1 MSRMDDLLEAM
12 TLTEKL
18 GQLTMTAAGSAVTGP
33 FIAGDS
39 TDAIR
44 EGRIGSLLNLM
55 GAEPVREMQ
64 RIAVEES
71 RLRIPLLIALDII
84 HGYRTPFPV
93 GLAEA
98 ALFDPPLWERSA
110 RAAAREASADGIAM
124 TFAPM
129 LDVARDPRWGRTV
142 EGFGEDPWLGAQL
155 ARAKVRG
162 YQGSSLRGAEVL
174 AAVAK
179 HYCAYG
185 PVSAGREYASVDIS
199 ERTLREVHLPSFEA
213 AVNAGVA
220 AVMPAFTDLA
230 GIPLTSHERLLR
242 GELRGRLGFDGVI
255 VSDYNAIGELMQHGI
270 AADRVEA
277 AALALNA
284 GVDIDMMSDA
294 YRHGLPEALRRGLVR
309 EQQIDQSVRRVL
321 QLKERLG
328 LFEDPY
334 RRRARVD
341 TAEVLAERRRL
352 ARTIAVRSLVLL
364 KNARD
369 TLPLADSLGRLL
381 VVGPL
386 ADAAAEMRGSW
397 YAAAAPDSCVSVLAA
412 LESAL
417 PATQL
422 DVVAGVGIEDGA
434 SSGIATAL
442 RRCRQADAV
451 LLCLGEAAGMSGEA
465 ASRAHLDLPGRQ
477 RELAELVCKRARGL
491 GKPVI
496 VVLFSGRPLVLPWL
510 IEQADAVLA
519 AWFPGAEAG
528 HAIVEVLLGRHSPS
542 GRTPVSWPRALGQVP
557 IYFAQRPS
565 GRPPDPSNHY
575 SSRYLDVASDPL
587 FAFGHGLSYGRFSY
601 SNLRVQPR
609 RAHETDRLTVQVDLH
624 NHGPRAAEETVFLFT
639 RDRLASVARPVLEL
653 HGVGKLTLDP
663 NETGTVTIEL
673 PVAELRFLG
682 PDLQPVFEPGEV
694 EILVG
699 PCADRAQLL
708 GESIQLLAGPA
719 QPPHPPTRVAEG
731 GEAPQ

>member
-1 MSRMDDLLEAM
+1 MGRIEKLLESM

-18 GQLTMTAAGSAVTGP
+18 GQLTMTAAGNAVTGP

-44 EGRIGSLLNLM
+44 EGRIGGLLNLM
-55 GAEPVREMQ
+55 GAAAVREMQ
-64 RIAVEES
+64 RIAIEQS

-84 HGYRTPFPV
+84 HGYRTLFPV
-93 GLAEA
+93 NLGEA
-98 ALFDPPLWERSA
+98 ALFDPLLWERTA
-110 RAAAREASADGIAM
+110 RAAAREASAEGIAM

-142 EGFGEDPWLGAQL
+142 EGFGEDPWVGARL

-162 YQGSSLRGAEVL
+162 FQGANLADPEVL

-185 PVSAGREYASVDIS
+185 AVTAGREYASVDIS

-213 AVNAGVA
+213 AVGAGVV

-230 GIPLTSHERLLR
+230 GMPLTAHEQLLR

-294 YRHGLPEALRRGLVR
+294 YRHGLPLALERGLVS
-309 EQQIDQSVRRVL
+309 EQRIDESVRRVL
-321 QLKERLG
+321 RLKERLG

-334 RRRARVD
+334 RRRGRTDNSEA
-341 TAEVLAERRRL
+341 LIERRQL
-352 ARTIAVRSLVLL
+352 ARTVAARSLVLL
-364 KNARD
+364 KNSGDA
-369 TLPLADSLGRLL
+369 LPLDASVRRLL

-397 YAAAAPDSCVSVLAA
+397 YAGAAPDSCVSVLAG
-412 LESAL
+412 LEAAL
-417 PATQL
+417 P
-422 DVVAGVGIEDGA
+422 DSKIDHVAGVGIDDADTE
-434 SSGIATAL
+434 GIAAAL

-451 LLCLGEAAGMSGEA
+451 LLCLGEAASMSGEA
-465 ASRAHLDLPGRQ
+465 ASRAHLNLPGSQ
-477 RELAELVCKRARGL
+477 RALAEAVCKRAHEL
-491 GKPVI
+491 GKTVI
-496 VVLFSGRPLVLPWL
+496 VVLFSGRPLTVPWL
-510 IEQADAVLA
+510 IEQSDAVLA

-528 HAIVEVLLGRHSPS
+528 HAIAEVLLGRHPPS
-542 GRTPVSWPRALGQVP
+542 GRTPVSWPRELGQVP

-565 GRPPDPSNHY
+565 GRPTDPSNHY
-575 SSRYLDVASDPL
+575 SSRYLDEPSDPL
-587 FAFGHGLSYGRFSY
+587 FPFGHGLSYGRFRY
-601 SNLRVQPR
+601 SNLRVVPQSV
-609 RAHETDRLTVQVDLH
+609 AEEDSLAVQVEIQ
-624 NHGPRAAEETVFLFT
+624 NEGARAAEETVFLFAH
-639 RDRLASVARPVLEL
+639 DRLASVARPLLEL
-653 HGVGKLTLDP
+653 HGVGKISLGPGESGIVTLTLA
-663 NETGTVTIEL
+663 VS
-673 PVAELRFLG
+673 ELRFLG
-682 PDLQPVFEPGEV
+682 PDLKPRFEPGEV
-694 EILVG
+694 E
-699 PCADRAQLL
+699 
-708 GESIQLLAGPA
+708 S
-719 QPPHPPTRVAEG
+719 
-731 GEAPQ
+731 

>member
-1 MSRMDDLLEAM
+1 MSRIDELLKAM

-64 RIAVEES
+64 RIAIEES

-84 HGYRTPFPV
+84 HGYRTLFPV
-93 GLAEA
+93 NLGEA
-98 ALFDPPLWERSA
+98 ALFDPQLWERTA
-110 RAAAREASADGIAM
+110 REAAREASADGIAM

-142 EGFGEDPWLGAQL
+142 EGFGEDPWVGALL

-162 YQGSSLRGAEVL
+162 FQGGSLADPETL

-185 PVSAGREYASVDIS
+185 PVNAGREYASVDIS
-199 ERTLREVHLPSFEA
+199 ERSVREVHLPSFEA
-213 AVNAGVA
+213 AVGAGVA

-230 GIPLTSHERLLR
+230 GIPLTAHEPLLR

-270 AADRVEA
+270 AADRIEA

-294 YRHGLPEALRRGLVR
+294 YRHGLPEALQRGLVS

-321 QLKERLG
+321 QLKQRLG
-328 LFEDPY
+328 LFENPY
-334 RRRARVD
+334 RRRALGAS
-341 TAEVLAERRRL
+341 AEELAERRQL
-352 ARTIAVRSLVLL
+352 ARSVATRSLVLL
-364 KNARD
+364 KNSGD
-369 TLPLADSLGRLL
+369 VLPLPTSVRRLL
-381 VVGPL
+381 LCGPL
-386 ADAAAEMRGSW
+386 ADAAAEMRGPW
-397 YAAAAPDSCVSVLAA
+397 YAAGAADSCISVLAGLKA
-412 LESAL
+412 AS
-417 PATQL
+417 PSRQIDFVT
-422 DVVAGVGIEDGA
+422 GVGIDDEET
-434 SSGIATAL
+434 SGIATAL

-477 RELAELVCKRARGL
+477 RALAEAVCKRARGL

-496 VVLFSGRPLVLPWL
+496 VVLFSGRPLVVPWL
-510 IEQADAVLA
+510 IEQADALLA

-528 HAIVEVLLGRHSPS
+528 HAIADVLLGRVSPS

-557 IYFAQRPS
+557 IYYAERPS
-565 GRPPDPSNHY
+565 GRPADPANPY

-587 FAFGHGLSYGRFSY
+587 FAFGHGLTYGRFNY
-601 SNLRVQPR
+601 SNLRVVPQSV
-609 RAHETDRLTVQVDLH
+609 AEGDSLAVQVDVH
-624 NHGPRAAEETVFLFT
+624 NEGSRAAEETVFLFAH
-639 RDRLASVARPVLEL
+639 DRLASVARPLLEL
-653 HGVGKLTLDP
+653 HGVAKISLGP
-663 NETGTVTIEL
+663 GETGTVTL
-673 PVAELRFLG
+673 TLAASELRFLG
-682 PDLQPVFEPGEV
+682 RDLQPVFEPGEV

-699 PCADRAQLL
+699 PCADRTRLL
-708 GESIQLLAGPA
+708 SQRIELRAGTA
-719 QPPHPPTRVAEG
+719 TR
-731 GEAPQ
+731 